1 MALIQRQPEKL
12 CRYLREERKWRQERL
27 DKNFKGEGVAN
38 VASFGNGLVGEESE

>member
-1 MALIQRQPEKL
+1 MALNRQSEKL

-27 DKNFKGEGVAN
+27 NKNCKGKGMAN